1 MNRKS
6 SFPFLTDFYICH
18 FTTTVLLLCPFI
30 SKSSGKLGFLCWI
43 VVVLKVETQCIK
55 MPKIASF
62 AFMQKWNSTQI
73 EITEFLIEPYF
84 PQKPNQ

>member
-18 FTTTVLLLCPFI
+18 FTTYCTFIMSIHFKIKWKIRFFVLNC
-30 SKSSGKLGFLCWI
+30 
-43 VVVLKVETQCIK
+43 KVEAQCIK
-55 MPKIASF
+55 MPKIQSV
-62 AFMQKWNSTQI
+62 AFMQKWNSTKI

-84 PQKPNQ
+84 PQKQKQ